1 MSMRYFNLFLKN
13 MRSTGRSVSNPS
25 EIRDFKKAIAEYFNS
40 GYLPDDPKRIVD
52 TDNLDVIP
60 DRLEPLL
67 ETQHK
72 QGFLTPELTEEI
84 GIIYD
89 DIREARS
96 PMEKQMDEDY
106 DFNQYGGVDV
116 NLVEDIPNEMFR
128 NNLINTFGEAEVKAA
143 VAIKKKG
150 GLSGLQLGLKESDTF
165 EDELVWLLEG
175 RNHPEHPMLY
185 VKEDGASAKY
195 LGPKATPPSTG
206 GGVTNIGVQNNDAAM
221 NRLKEMVDDYKDNPF
236 LLKPFRDAVESGD
249 KFGIF
254 NDEQRKAAVSYID
267 SVLQPQLYK
276 APEETLLDKDIKRR
290 EGIENVDQ
298 SLDNIKG
305 DLGTLNEMKS
315 EKNRIL
321 SEAVDEIDT
330 QATDDYVTGKFV
342 DDKIAENERLTKVGE
357 AVSMEIA
364 EAKNA
369 MEKAIAEGRM
379 EEAAVIA
386 EELKRMSQKLEDGMY
401 EDNIPTDMANILG
414 KPVMAT
420 GGRVGLESGGNPLDK
435 IKMGRRGFLG
445 LIGGGLAALAT
456 GGKGLFSKGA
466 TTTAAASQSMTA
478 SGMPTW
484 FPLLVDKIRTQGTS
498 KPATYAQVKGG
509 EPNII
514 VYELKDPDISVEP
527 IRMEENIDTGMIEIS
542 GRGNESQLVTMTYY
556 APETAI
562 NARTGQQSG
571 KKEGEFAVEEMTK
584 HPEQGWVETGAE
596 DYASLKGGV
605 ENWEAAVK
613 TSAQK
618 TEERVADF
626 ITNQRGRPEP
636 FDPEGEFAKGGM
648 VGIGTKFKEKQTWL

>member
-1 MSMRYFNLFLKN
+1 

-60 DRLEPLL
+60 NRLEPLL

-116 NLVEDIPNEMFR
+116 DLVQDIPNEMFR

-150 GLSGLQLGLKESDTF
+150 GLSGLQFGLKESDTF

-221 NRLKEMVDDYKDNPF
+221 NRLKEMVDDYKNNPF

-290 EGIENVDQ
+290 EGIQ
-298 SLDNIKG
+298 NINR
-305 DLGTLNEMKS
+305 NEPV
-315 EKNRIL
+315 E
-321 SEAVDEIDT
+321 EINT
-330 QATDDYVTGKFV
+330 QATDDYMAGKFV
-342 DDKIAENERLTKVGE
+342 DDMIAENERITKVGQ
-357 AVSMEIA
+357 AVSMEIT

-369 MEKAIAEGRM
+369 MEKAMAEGRM

-386 EELKRMSQKLEDGMY
+386 EELKRMSSKLEEGGY
-401 EDNIPTDMANILG
+401 ENNIPTDMANILG

-435 IKMGRRGFLG
+435 MKMGRRGFLG
-445 LIGGGLAALAT
+445 LMGSGLAALAT

-466 TTTAAASQSMTA
+466 TTTAAATQSMTA

-498 KPATYAQVKGG
+498 KPATYAEVKGG

-514 VYELKDPDISVEP
+514 VYELKDPEISSFEP
-527 IRMEENIDTGMIEIS
+527 IRMEENLDNGMIEIS

-556 APETAI
+556 APDMSI
-562 NARTGQQSG
+562 NARTGQVSG
-571 KKEGEFAVEEMTK
+571 QKEGEFVVEEMTK
-584 HPEQGWVETGAE
+584 HPHQGWIETGAE
-596 DYASLKGGV
+596 DYASLQGGV

-613 TSAQK
+613 TSAEK

-626 ITNQRGRPEP
+626 ITNQRGKPEP

>member
-1 MSMRYFNLFLKN
+1 

-60 DRLEPLL
+60 NRLEPLL

-116 NLVEDIPNEMFR
+116 DLVQDIPNEMFR

-150 GLSGLQLGLKESDTF
+150 GLSGLQIGLKESDTF

-236 LLKPFRDAVESGD
+236 LLKPFRDAVESGN

-290 EGIENVDQ
+290 EGIQ
-298 SLDNIKG
+298 NINR
-305 DLGTLNEMKS
+305 NEPV
-315 EKNRIL
+315 E
-321 SEAVDEIDT
+321 EIDT
-330 QATDDYVTGKFV
+330 QKTDDYLTDKFIE
-342 DDKIAENERLTKVGE
+342 DTISKYERDTKIGE

-369 MEKAIAEGRM
+369 LEKAVAEGRI
-379 EEAAVIA
+379 EEAEVIA
-386 EELKRMSQKLEDGMY
+386 DELRRMSQKLEDGMY

-435 IKMGRRGFLG
+435 MKMGRRGFIG
-445 LIGGGLAALAT
+445 LMGSGLAALAT

-466 TTTAAASQSMTA
+466 TTTAAATQSMTA

-484 FPLLVDKIRTQGTS
+484 FPLLVDKIRTQGKS

-527 IRMEENIDTGMIEIS
+527 IRMEENVDTGVIEIS

-556 APETAI
+556 APEMAI

-571 KKEGEFAVEEMTK
+571 KKEGEFVVEEMTK

-648 VGIGTKFKEKQTWL
+648 VGLGTKFKEKQTWL

>member
-1 MSMRYFNLFLKN
+1 

-116 NLVEDIPNEMFR
+116 DLVQDIPNEMFR
-128 NNLINTFGEAEVKAA
+128 NNLINAFGEGEVKAA

-150 GLSGLQLGLKESDTF
+150 GLSSFQLGLKEGETY
-165 EDELVWLLEG
+165 EDELVWLLEA

-290 EGIENVDQ
+290 EGIQ
-298 SLDNIKG
+298 NINR
-305 DLGTLNEMKS
+305 NEPV
-315 EKNRIL
+315 E
-321 SEAVDEIDT
+321 EINT
-330 QATDDYVTGKFV
+330 QATDDYLTDKFIE
-342 DDKIAENERLTKVGE
+342 DTISKYERDTKIGE

-364 EAKNA
+364 EAKMA
-369 MEKAIAEGRM
+369 MEKAVAEGRI
-379 EEAAVIA
+379 EEAEVIA
-386 EELKRMSQKLEDGMY
+386 DELRRMSQKLEDGMY

-414 KPVMAT
+414 KPEMEK
-420 GGRVGLESGGNPLDK
+420 GGRVGLDSGGNPLDK
-435 IKMGRRGFLG
+435 MKMGRRGFLG
-445 LIGGGLAALAT
+445 LMGSGLAALAT
-456 GGKGLFSKGA
+456 GGKGMFSKGA
-466 TTTAAASQSMTA
+466 TTTAAATQSMTA

-484 FPLLVDKIRTQGTS
+484 FPLLVDKIRTQGKAT
-498 KPATYAQVKGG
+498 PATYAQVKGG

-527 IRMEENIDTGMIEIS
+527 IRLEENVDTGMIEIS

-556 APETAI
+556 APEMSI
-562 NARTGQQSG
+562 NARTGQLSG
-571 KKEGEFAVEEMTK
+571 QKEGTFVVDEMTK
-584 HPEQGWVETGAE
+584 HPEQGWIETGAE
-596 DYASLKGGV
+596 DYNSLKGGV

-618 TEERVADF
+618 TEERVAEF

-648 VGIGTKFKEKQTWL
+648 VGLGTKFKEKQTWL

>member
-1 MSMRYFNLFLKN
+1 

-466 TTTAAASQSMTA
+466 TTTTAAASQSMTA

>member
-1 MSMRYFNLFLKN
+1 

-60 DRLEPLL
+60 QRLEPLL

-96 PMEKQMDEDY
+96 PMQKQMDEDY

-150 GLSGLQLGLKESDTF
+150 ALSGGLGRFGIKESDTF

-195 LGPKATPPSTG
+195 LGPKSTPPSTG

-221 NRLKEMVDDYKDNPF
+221 NRLKEMVSDYKDNPF

-290 EGIENVDQ
+290 QAEGIQTINP
-298 SLDNIKG
+298 
-305 DLGTLNEMKS
+305 NEPV
-315 EKNRIL
+315 E
-321 SEAVDEIDT
+321 EIDT
-330 QATDDYVTGKFV
+330 QATDDYLTDKFIE
-342 DDKIAENERLTKVGE
+342 DTISKYERDKKIGD
-357 AVSMEIA
+357 AVSMEIF

-369 MEKAIAEGRM
+369 LEKAVAEGRI
-379 EEAAVIA
+379 EEAHVIA
-386 EELKRMSQKLEDGMY
+386 DELRRMSQKLEEGGY
-401 EDNIPTDMANILG
+401 EDNIPTDMGNILG

-435 IKMGRRGFLG
+435 MKMGRRGFLG
-445 LIGGGLAALAT
+445 LMGSGLAALAT

-466 TTTAAASQSMTA
+466 TTTAAATQKMTA

-527 IRMEENIDTGMIEIS
+527 IRMEENVDTGVIEIS

-556 APETAI
+556 APEMAI
-562 NARTGQQSG
+562 NARTGQQIG
-571 KKEGEFAVEEMTK
+571 KQEGEFVVEEMTK

-648 VGIGTKFKEKQTWL
+648 VGLGTKFKEKQTWL

>member
-1 MSMRYFNLFLKN
+1 

-60 DRLEPLL
+60 NRLEPLL

-116 NLVEDIPNEMFR
+116 DLVQDIPNEMFR

-150 GLSGLQLGLKESDTF
+150 GLSGLQIGLKESDTF

-290 EGIENVDQ
+290 EGIQ
-298 SLDNIKG
+298 NINR
-305 DLGTLNEMKS
+305 NEPV
-315 EKNRIL
+315 E
-321 SEAVDEIDT
+321 EIDT
-330 QATDDYVTGKFV
+330 QKTDDYLTDKFIE
-342 DDKIAENERLTKVGE
+342 DTISKYERDTKIGE

-369 MEKAIAEGRM
+369 LEKAVAEGRI
-379 EEAAVIA
+379 EEAEVIA
-386 EELKRMSQKLEDGMY
+386 DELRRMSQKLEDGMY

-435 IKMGRRGFLG
+435 MKMGRRGFIG
-445 LIGGGLAALAT
+445 LMGSGLAALAT

-466 TTTAAASQSMTA
+466 TTTAAATQSMTA

-484 FPLLVDKIRTQGTS
+484 FPLLVDKIRTQGKS

-527 IRMEENIDTGMIEIS
+527 IRMEENVDTGVIEIS

-556 APETAI
+556 APEMAI

-571 KKEGEFAVEEMTK
+571 KKEGEFVVEEMTK

-648 VGIGTKFKEKQTWL
+648 VGLGTKFKEKQTWL

>member
-25 EIRDFKKAIAEYFNS
+25 EIRDFKQAIAEYFNS
-40 GYLPDDPKRIVD
+40 GYLPDDPKRIVE
-52 TDNLDVIP
+52 TDNLDVIAR
-60 DRLEPLL
+60 DLDPLL

-96 PMEKQMDEDY
+96 PMQKQMDEDY

-116 NLVEDIPNEMFR
+116 DLVQDIPNEMFR

-150 GLSGLQLGLKESDTF
+150 GLSGGGFGLKESDTF

-185 VKEDGASAKY
+185 VKEDGASSKY
-195 LGPKATPPSTG
+195 LGPKSTPPSTG

-221 NRLKEMVDDYKDNPF
+221 NRLKEMVEQHKDNPF
-236 LLKPFRDAVESGD
+236 LLGPFRDAVASGD

-254 NDEQRKAAVSYID
+254 NDEQRKAAISYID

-276 APEETLLDKDIKRR
+276 APEETLLDKEIKRR

-298 SLDNIKG
+298 SLDNITG
-305 DLGTLNEMKS
+305 DLGKINKMKS
-315 EKNRIL
+315 ERNKIL
-321 SEAVDEIDT
+321 SDAVEEIDT
-330 QATDDYVTGKFV
+330 QKTDDYMTDKFIE
-342 DDKIAENERLTKVGE
+342 DTISKYERDTKIGD

-364 EAKNA
+364 EAKMA
-369 MEKAIAEGRM
+369 MEKAVAEGRM
-379 EEAAVIA
+379 EEAEVIA
-386 EELKRMSQKLEDGMY
+386 NELRRMSQKLEDGMY

-414 KPVMAT
+414 KPEMEK
-420 GGRVGLESGGNPLDK
+420 GGRVGLDSGGNPLDK
-435 IKMGRRGFLG
+435 MKMGRRGFLG
-445 LIGGGLAALAT
+445 LMGSGLAALAT
-456 GGKGLFSKGA
+456 GGKGLFTKSA
-466 TTTAAASQSMTA
+466 TTAAATAPAMTA
-478 SGMPTW
+478 SGMPAW
-484 FPLLVDKIRTQGTS
+484 FPLLVDKIRTNGTAR
-498 KPATYAQVKGG
+498 PATYAEVKGG
-509 EPNII
+509 EPNIV
-514 VYELKDPDISVEP
+514 VYELKDPDISIEP
-527 IRMEENIDTGMIEIS
+527 IRLEENVDTGMIEIS

-562 NARTGQQSG
+562 NARTGQLSG
-571 KKEGEFAVEEMTK
+571 QKEGTFVVDEMTK
-584 HPEQGWVETGAE
+584 HPEQGWIETGAE
-596 DYASLKGGV
+596 DYGSLKGGV

-613 TSAQK
+613 TGAQK

-626 ITNQRGRPEP
+626 ITNQRGKPEP
-636 FDPEGEFAKGGM
+636 FDPEGTFAKGGM
-648 VGIGTKFKEKQTWL
+648 VGLGTKFKEKQSWL

>member
-1 MSMRYFNLFLKN
+1 

-60 DRLEPLL
+60 ERLEPLL

-116 NLVEDIPNEMFR
+116 DLVQDIPNEMFR

-150 GLSGLQLGLKESDTF
+150 GLSGLQIGLKESDTF

-290 EGIENVDQ
+290 EGIQ
-298 SLDNIKG
+298 NINR
-305 DLGTLNEMKS
+305 NEPV
-315 EKNRIL
+315 E
-321 SEAVDEIDT
+321 EIDT
-330 QATDDYVTGKFV
+330 QKTDDYLTDKFIE
-342 DDKIAENERLTKVGE
+342 DTISKYERDTKIGE

-369 MEKAIAEGRM
+369 LEKAVAEGRI
-379 EEAAVIA
+379 EEAEVIA
-386 EELKRMSQKLEDGMY
+386 DELRRMSQKLEDGMY

-435 IKMGRRGFLG
+435 MKMGRRGFLG

-527 IRMEENIDTGMIEIS
+527 IRMEENVDTGVIEIS

-556 APETAI
+556 APEMAI

-571 KKEGEFAVEEMTK
+571 KKEGEFVVEEMTK

-648 VGIGTKFKEKQTWL
+648 VGLGTKFKEKQTWL

>member
-1 MSMRYFNLFLKN
+1 MGMRYFNLFLKN

-52 TDNLDVIP
+52 TDNLDVIAR
-60 DRLEPLL
+60 DLEPLL

-84 GIIYD
+84 GIIFD
-89 DIREARS
+89 DIRDSRS
-96 PMEKQMDEDY
+96 PIQKQMDEDY

-116 NLVEDIPNEMFR
+116 DLVQDIPNEMFR
-128 NNLINTFGEAEVKAA
+128 NNLINTFGEGEVKAA

-150 GLSGLQLGLKESDTF
+150 ALSGGMGRFGLKESDTF

-195 LGPKATPPSTG
+195 LGPKSTPPSTG

-221 NRLKEMVDDYKDNPF
+221 NRLKEMVELHKDNPF
-236 LLKPFRDAVESGD
+236 LLGPFRDAVASGD

-254 NDEQRKAAVSYID
+254 NDEQRKAAVAYIE
-267 SVLQPQLYK
+267 SILQPQLYK
-276 APEETLLDKDIKRR
+276 APEETLLDKEIKRR
-290 EGIENVDQ
+290 EGIENI
-298 SLDNIKG
+298 NR
-305 DLGTLNEMKS
+305 NEPV
-315 EKNRIL
+315 E
-321 SEAVDEIDT
+321 EIDT
-330 QATDDYVTGKFV
+330 QATDDYLKNKFIE
-342 DDKIAENERLTKVGE
+342 DTISKYETDRKIGD

-369 MEKAIAEGRM
+369 LEKAVAEGRI
-379 EEAAVIA
+379 EEAHVIA
-386 EELKRMSQKLEDGMY
+386 DELRRMSQKLEEGGY

-414 KPVMAT
+414 KPEMEK
-420 GGRVGLESGGNPLDK
+420 GGRVGLDGGGNPLDK
-435 IKMGRRGFLG
+435 LKMGRRGFLG
-445 LIGGGLAALAT
+445 LMGSGLAALAT
-456 GGKGLFSKGA
+456 GGKGLFSKSA
-466 TTTAAASQSMTA
+466 TTAAATAPTMTA

-498 KPATYAQVKGG
+498 KPATYAEVKGG

-514 VYELKDPDISVEP
+514 VYELKDPDISSFEP
-527 IRMEENIDTGMIEIS
+527 IRMEENIDTGVIEIT

-556 APETAI
+556 APEMAI
-562 NARTGQQSG
+562 NARTGQQLG
-571 KKEGEFAVEEMTK
+571 KEEGEFVVEEMTK
-584 HPEQGWVETGAE
+584 HPHQGWIETGAE

-618 TEERVADF
+618 TDERVAEF

-648 VGIGTKFKEKQTWL
+648 VGLGTKFKEKQTWL